1 MNFFTTTYRHL
12 KKRKAYTLL
21 EICSLTIGMVCVL
34 LSLLYLKR
42 ETSFDRSFANHE
54 RIFRVNHLEESS
66 GNRYSGTPSALGFHA
81 NQEIPQAKEVVRVFY
96 PYRMFSTEALV
107 ERNTDIRFYEDNLI
121 EADSNFF
128 RVFDFHFAEGNAAQA
143 LKAPDAIVL
152 SKKAALRYF
161 GSEPALNQTLKI
173 DNGRPLRITGV
184 VEVPDNTH
192 LDFEFLR
199 PAHHDPAQLYEW
211 EHTLAFT
218 YLLLHDGNDADK
230 AARQLYDIVLRNAGS
245 HRIEYL
251 KNYRHRLQPIT
262 EIHTSVLE
270 WDIIEAVPAAQLRVI
285 GLIALAI
292 LLLAAVNFVNLA
304 TARASERAKEVGI
317 SKLLGGGKGMLMR
330 RYFSEALLL
339 SSIAGA
345 AGLGFAHAAIPYFNQ
360 LADTRISLA
369 DMATWQMALAFVAL
383 LLLTGLMAGIYPAY
397 VLTRMTPLG
406 LTRQGQQGR
415 RDNSVRVRQGLVVL
429 QFAITGILLIG
440 TFTVHRQLRFMQEKD
455 LGYEQDQVLVL
466 RVQQPSRQLFETLRN
481 EMRAQ
486 NSVLK
491 IASASTV
498 MGASTGSATFATP
511 EMPDETPANFAKT
524 IAISAEF
531 LDLMGIPLL
540 QGNTFREDGADTLQY
555 FIVNETLA
563 KRFQLSDPLS
573 ATFGWHGEPPGK
585 IIGVMKDFHFISVA
599 YDINPLVMYV
609 TPRSSYRYIFLKI
622 SGENIPT
629 TLAAV
634 EAAWNK
640 HVSDFPLDYFFQD
653 AHFQRVYARQ
663 EQVHRIA
670 SLFSGIAMTLA
681 ILGLLGL
688 SAYMVAQRTKEIG
701 IRKVL
706 GASVAGITGLLAKD
720 FLKLVFVAI
729 VIASPVAW
737 YFMDKWLADFAYRIE
752 IQWWM
757 FAGAGVLAV
766 AIAFLTVS
774 FQSVRAALANPVK
787 SLRSE

>member
-1 MNFFTTTYRHL
+1 
-12 KKRKAYTLL
+12 
-21 EICSLTIGMVCVL
+21 
-34 LSLLYLKR
+34 
-42 ETSFDRSFANHE
+42 
-54 RIFRVNHLEESS
+54 
-66 GNRYSGTPSALGFHA
+66 
-81 NQEIPQAKEVVRVFY
+81 
-96 PYRMFSTEALV
+96 
-107 ERNTDIRFYEDNLI
+107 
-121 EADSNFF
+121 
-128 RVFDFHFAEGNAAQA
+128 
-143 LKAPDAIVL
+143 
-152 SKKAALRYF
+152 
-161 GSEPALNQTLKI
+161 
-173 DNGRPLRITGV
+173 
-184 VEVPDNTH
+184 
-192 LDFEFLR
+192 
-199 PAHHDPAQLYEW
+199 
-211 EHTLAFT
+211 
-218 YLLLHDGNDADK
+218 
-230 AARQLYDIVLRNAGS
+230 
-245 HRIEYL
+245 
-251 KNYRHRLQPIT
+251 
-262 EIHTSVLE
+262 
-270 WDIIEAVPAAQLRVI
+270 
-285 GLIALAI
+285 
-292 LLLAAVNFVNLA
+292 
-304 TARASERAKEVGI
+304 
-317 SKLLGGGKGMLMR
+317 
-330 RYFSEALLL
+330 
-339 SSIAGA
+339 
-345 AGLGFAHAAIPYFNQ
+345 
-360 LADTRISLA
+360 
-369 DMATWQMALAFVAL
+369 
-383 LLLTGLMAGIYPAY
+383 
-397 VLTRMTPLG
+397 
-406 LTRQGQQGR
+406 
-415 RDNSVRVRQGLVVL
+415 
-429 QFAITGILLIG
+429 
-440 TFTVHRQLRFMQEKD
+440 
-455 LGYEQDQVLVL
+455 VLVL